1 MIVVIVNVEERAEL
15 LAAADVTA
23 ISDVA
28 DQLIALHGEP
38 LVISPPETALVALDV
53 REPVESIRFRVGDVL
68 VTRAEVDMSGHAGW
82 AIRPGDDHLGAL
94 AAAICAAVGDSGI
107 AGADLVDSLCART
120 SALKAAAD
128 QAEWAD
134 VITTRVEFEELD

>member
-1 MIVVIVNVEERAEL
+1 MNVEQRAEL

-23 ISDVA
+23 VSDVA

-38 LVISPPETALVALDV
+38 HVISPPETALVAFDV

-68 VTRAEVDMSGHAGW
+68 VTRAEVDISGHAGW

-94 AAAICAAVGDSGI
+94 AAAICAAVGDSGLD
-107 AGADLVDSLCART
+107 GADLVDLLCART
-120 SALKAAAD
+120 SALQAAAD